1 MDKRQE
7 AKELLKEYKQEHIN
21 KFIDEIGDEKAE
33 ELIEQIHTIDFH
45 QITELYNNT
54 KKTIEFKE
62 SKIEPLKYLDKAK
75 LTFEQT
81 QRFDELGSDVVKKG
95 QYAVVTMAG
104 GQGTRLG
111 HNGPKGTFKLDVYGK
126 GKYLFEILVD
136 NLKEANQKYG
146 ITINW
151 YIMTSKENN
160 SATVEFLEKNNYFG
174 YDKNFVKIFTQS
186 EMPLID
192 TEGKLLMG
200 KDYKIREASDGN
212 GGTYSSLRR
221 SGCLADMKEKG
232 IKWVFIGSVDNAL
245 LKMVDVT
252 LLGMA
257 IDKGVQIASKSVVKA
272 NPHERVGVFCKMNG
286 HPKVIEYTE
295 LPEKMAEEVDSDGEL
310 KYGES
315 HIMCNLYTIDA
326 IEKISKETLMYHS
339 AFKKNAYIDE
349 NGKEIIPTEPNS
361 YKFESFIFDAFEFFD
376 DIAILRGKR
385 EDDFAPV
392 KNKDGVDS
400 PKTAK
405 ELLEKHEYPWE
416 VLPEISD
423 FIIELGNKL
432 DKEIY
437 ELKGENIWI
446 AKSATIYPS
455 AYIKGPAIIGE
466 NAEVRHCAFIRGKA
480 IVGNNAVVG
489 NSTELKNVILFDNV
503 QVPHYNYVGD
513 SILGY
518 KSHMGAG
525 SITSN
530 VKSDKKLVV
539 IKNKEEKIETGL
551 KKIGAMLGDEVEI
564 GCGSVL
570 NPGTIIGSHTN
581 IYPLSSVRGVI
592 KANSIYKNQ
601 NEIVDKK

>member
-1 MDKRQE
+1 MIEIIIDK
-7 AKELLKEYKQEHIN
+7 
-21 KFIDEIGDEKAE
+21 E
-33 ELIEQIHTIDFH
+33 EE
-45 QITELYNNT
+45 
-54 KKTIEFKE
+54 KKTIGVIENGKLIEVYEENKE
-62 SKIEPLKYLDKAK
+62 NKHERNEGNIYVGIVKDIIPGMQAAFIDIGTEKNSFIHLKDVLPKIDETKQKMDSNLKI
-75 LTFEQT
+75 
-81 QRFDELGSDVVKKG
+81 SDVVKKG

-257 IDKGVQIASKSVVKA
+257 IDQGVQIASKSVVKA

-286 HPKVIEYTE
+286 HPKVIEYSE
-295 LPEKMAEEVDSDGEL
+295 LPEKMAEEIDENGEL
-310 KYGES
+310 RYGES
-315 HIMCNLYTIDA
+315 HIMCNLFTIEA
-326 IEKISKETLMYHS
+326 IEKISKEPLIYHS
-339 AFKKNAYIDE
+339 AFKKNSYIDE
-349 NGKEIIPTEPNS
+349 NGKEIVPDSPNS
-361 YKFESFIFDAFEFFD
+361 YKFEAFIFDSFELFD

-392 KNKDGVDS
+392 KNKEGVDS

-405 ELLEKHEYPWE
+405 ELYEKYWE
-416 VLPEISD
+416 
-423 FIIELGNKL
+423 
-432 DKEIY
+432 
-437 ELKGENIWI
+437 
-446 AKSATIYPS
+446 
-455 AYIKGPAIIGE
+455 
-466 NAEVRHCAFIRGKA
+466 R
-480 IVGNNAVVG
+480 
-489 NSTELKNVILFDNV
+489 
-503 QVPHYNYVGD
+503 Q
-513 SILGY
+513 
-518 KSHMGAG
+518 
-525 SITSN
+525 
-530 VKSDKKLVV
+530 
-539 IKNKEEKIETGL
+539 
-551 KKIGAMLGDEVEI
+551 
-564 GCGSVL
+564 
-570 NPGTIIGSHTN
+570 
-581 IYPLSSVRGVI
+581 
-592 KANSIYKNQ
+592 NQ
-601 NEIVDKK
+601 K